1 MDTGNKVSQEW
12 LCNLGCELPC
22 VFQKLVL
29 SVFQD
34 SFLRPQALSY
44 VTIVKTKSNSRM
56 HRLNVVVKLNSN
68 AKNGALF
75 CGSVFAGKRSQ
86 DSILCS
92 IRRKNLKFRRRKV
105 IRMCSL
111 LAYDYLGHPKFA
123 RGSPIP

>member
-1 MDTGNKVSQEW
+1 MDTGNKVSREW
-12 LCNLGCELPC
+12 LCDLGCELPC

-34 SFLRPQALSY
+34 SSLRPQALSY
-44 VTIVKTKSNSRM
+44 VTVVKKKSNCRM
-56 HRLNVVVKLNSN
+56 HRLNVVVKLNPN

-86 DSILCS
+86 DSTLCS

-123 RGSPIP
+123 RGSPFP